1 MKAAPQRPETTPV
14 PPSPFP
20 AIMLDF
26 DTAQTRLS
34 QAGQCRQAVHP
45 CALHDALGRVLAQD
59 VVATYNLPPADNSAM
74 DGYALRR
81 ADWQTGQAL
90 PVQAHSYAGQ
100 MPPALLPGHAIRLF
114 TGSVLPAGADTVV
127 MQENCSEADNA
138 VIIHTP
144 PALGE
149 NVRKQGQDMCAGHV
163 ILTRGTRITPA
174 HVACLAAQGLA
185 QVPVF
190 APLRVGILTNGDEL
204 LNPGQPLG
212 AAQTY
217 NSNGHTLA
225 ALCAQLGV
233 EVAHQIHCQD
243 QPEALTKALATLK
256 ADCDL
261 VLTVGGVSVGDKD
274 FVRPA
279 LEAAGARLDLWK
291 VRMKPGKPVA
301 LSRLDETVVVCLP
314 GNPVSSYA
322 VFTLLVT
329 PLIRRLQGRCD
340 VLPAN
345 QTGRLDC
352 SDLVYKDSRAEFLRV
367 RANTDAQGILRLQ
380 PYARQGSDII
390 SSLAYADGLARIP
403 PDTPTGDGE
412 TVRYYAWRDWLF

>member
-1 MKAAPQRPETTPV
+1 MKSTLKQT
-14 PPSPFP
+14 
-20 AIMLDF
+20 IMLDF

-34 QAGQCRQAVHP
+34 QAADCRQSASL
-45 CALHDALGRVLAQD
+45 CALHEASGRVLAQD
-59 VVATYNLPPADNSAM
+59 VIATYNLPPADNSAM
-74 DGYALRR
+74 DGYAIRR
-81 ADWQTGQAL
+81 ADWQSGKPL

-114 TGSVLPAGADTVV
+114 TGSVLPTGADTVV

-138 VIIHTP
+138 VVIHTP

-149 NVRKQGQDMCAGHV
+149 NVRKQGQDMCAGQT
-163 ILTRGTRITPA
+163 LLARGTRLTPA
-174 HVACLAAQGLA
+174 HIACLAAQGLA
-185 QVPVF
+185 QVPVLT
-190 APLRVGILTNGDEL
+190 PLRVGILTNGDEL
-204 LNPGQPLG
+204 ITPGQPLG
-212 AAQTY
+212 IAQTY
-217 NSNGHTLA
+217 NSNSHTLA

-233 EVAHQIHCQD
+233 AVAHQIHCPD
-243 QPEALTKALATLK
+243 QPEALTRALATLK
-256 ADCDL
+256 TDCDL
-261 VLTVGGVSVGDKD
+261 ILTVGGVSVGDKD

-301 LSRLDETVVVCLP
+301 LSRLDETVIVCLP

-329 PLIRRLQGRCD
+329 PLIRRMQGRCD
-340 VLPAN
+340 VLPADK
-345 QTGRLDC
+345 TGRLDC
-352 SDLVYKDSRAEFLRV
+352 STLVYKDSRAEFLRV
-367 RANTDAQGILRLQ
+367 RATSDEQGILRLQ

-390 SSLAYADGLARIP
+390 SSLTYADGLARIP

-412 TVRYYAWRDWLF
+412 AVRYYAWRDWLF